1 MRTSTAHLALRAV
14 LHPVLA
20 RPVVPRGIL
29 PLRALRRQ
37 LLSPCIR
44 VLCIADIRNVYPDS
58 RPPNRRRHTRPR
70 GGRPEVMIRCCL
82 SRVQKNNGA
91 GARLDRQSGSACRWR
106 SRTDLNA
113 CPIKSIPD
121 RRVFIGRFVSSTNET
136 LQFLHEFIPGSHQSK
151 MRSRTFLLRVNIA
164 LALHSGKRAAPHTA
178 RVDTRV
184 RSAGLDPLVCE

>member
-1 MRTSTAHLALRAV
+1 MLAYSLPTALLAPVALTTVRTSAAHLAVRAT

-91 GARLDRQSGSACRWR
+91 GARLDRQSGRAVQVALADKFRFER
-106 SRTDLNA
+106 V

-121 RRVFIGRFVSSTNET
+121 RRVFIGQFVVPPMKRSNFFTNSS
-136 LQFLHEFIPGSHQSK
+136 PGVI
-151 MRSRTFLLRVNIA
+151 SR
-164 LALHSGKRAAPHTA
+164 KC
-178 RVDTRV
+178 V
-184 RSAGLDPLVCE
+184 REPSFFV